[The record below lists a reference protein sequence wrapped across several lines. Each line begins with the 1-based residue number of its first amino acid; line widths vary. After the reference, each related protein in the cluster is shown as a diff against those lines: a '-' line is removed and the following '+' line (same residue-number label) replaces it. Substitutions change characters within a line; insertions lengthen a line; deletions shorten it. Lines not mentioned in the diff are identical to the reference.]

1 MEFQLDV
8 QRYSDEL
15 QEIKDL
21 RTQMKERSNTL
32 KEIRQDIYNHMDEHN
47 LETFAVG
54 EHLFKKQIRKK
65 CPWNKKTLQLF
76 AEDGTVNLTEYEERN
91 TEETVVYSS
100 KKRKLKS

>member
-32 KEIRQDIYNHMDEHN
+32 KEIRQDIYNHMDEHD

-100 KKRKLKS
+100 KKRKLKT

>member
-76 AEDGTVNLTEYEERN
+76 AENGTVNLTEYEERN

-100 KKRKLKS
+100 KKRKLKT

>member
-100 KKRKLKS
+100 KKRKLKT

>member
-47 LETFAVG
+47 METFAVG

-100 KKRKLKS
+100 KKRKLKT